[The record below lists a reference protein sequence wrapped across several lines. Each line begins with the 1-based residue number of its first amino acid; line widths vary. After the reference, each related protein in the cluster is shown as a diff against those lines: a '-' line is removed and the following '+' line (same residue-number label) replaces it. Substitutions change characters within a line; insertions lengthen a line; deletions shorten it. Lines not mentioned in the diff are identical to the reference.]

1 MSEYQKDIWKTW
13 LKAAGIRAVK
23 TFAQT
28 LLATIPV
35 GISVVEVEWF
45 TCLGIAALA
54 AILSLLTSLAG
65 IPEAESPVKGE

>member
-1 MSEYQKDIWKTW
+1 MSDEQKMSWKQW
-13 LKAAGIRAVK
+13 AKAAGIRAIK

-35 GISVVEVEWF
+35 GLSVADVEWT
-45 TCLGIAALA
+45 TCLGVAALA

-65 IPEAESPVKGE
+65 LPEAESPVRAE